1 MKQQNNFKKMI
12 GKIIQLLTKK
22 ITMLIALMIFSF
34 VGQAQD
40 IQFKVSNLPDSV
52 KTMKLA
58 KYFGEKLYYADTA
71 DVKNGIVHF
80 ESSKHPSGLYALIL
94 PGPQLVQFIIDNEK
108 VDMEIKDTKNIMGSM
123 VVNKSKNNELFYKY
137 IKKMTASRTL
147 SDKLSKGFD
156 KITDEVEK
164 TKIRKQLTDINNEVI
179 NFQKEL
185 AKTNPNLFIGKMVGM
200 SIDIKIPEAPK
211 NENGVITD
219 SSFLYNYNMAHY
231 WDNVDLT
238 NDDIVRTPAFHSR
251 LEKYYSKVVMLQIP
265 DSIISYTTNLIKR
278 TSAKGTA
285 FNYIVHFVTNKY
297 EQSQIMGMDKVFVAM
312 ADTYY
317 CPKEVTKAFWMS
329 DASLSKV
336 CERADKLRPIV
347 VGAYAPR
354 LILPDSTEKNWI
366 DFYQIKAEYKI
377 LYFWD
382 PNCGHCKK
390 TTPKLQKLYDA
401 KFKERGIEIYA
412 VSKATG
418 DDFEAWKKF
427 IQKEKLTFTNVGL
440 TKNVYNEAQKNA
452 RAFIP
457 GLTTIESLN
466 YTDTYDIYSTPR
478 IFVLD
483 KDNKILFKQLS
494 ISQLEEILDHKQGF
508 DDAVKMFP
516 KETDDEHEKEIH

>member
-1 MKQQNNFKKMI
+1 MMGNM
-12 GKIIQLLTKK
+12 IQLMTKK
-22 ITMLIALMIFSF
+22 ITMLLAVMVLSF

-40 IQFKVSNLPDSV
+40 IQFKVVNLPDSI

-71 DVKNGIVHF
+71 DVKNGVVHF
-80 ESSKHPSGLYALIL
+80 DGTKHPSGLYALIL
-94 PGPQLVQFIIDNEK
+94 PGPQLVQFIIDDEK
-108 VDMEIKDTKNIMGSM
+108 VDMEIKDTKDIMGSM
-123 VVNKSKNNELFYKY
+123 VVNKSKNNELFYQY
-137 IKKMTASRTL
+137 VRKMTSSRVL
-147 SDKLSKGFD
+147 SNKLSEGFD
-156 KITDEVEK
+156 EITEEAEK
-164 TKIRKQLTDINNEVI
+164 EKIRKQLTAINDDVVK
-179 NFQKEL
+179 FQKEL
-185 AKTNPNLFIGKMVGM
+185 AKNNSDLFIGKMVGM
-200 SIDIKIPEAPK
+200 SMDIKIPDAPK
-211 NENGVITD
+211 DENGVITD
-219 SSFLYNYNMAHY
+219 SSYLYNYNMAHY

-238 NDDIVRTPAFHSR
+238 DDNIVRTPAFHSR
-251 LEKYYSKVVMLQIP
+251 LEKYFSKAVMLQIP
-265 DSIISYTTNLIKR
+265 DSIISYTTNLVNR
-278 TSAKGTA
+278 TSPTGTA

-297 EQSQIMGMDKVFVAM
+297 EQSQIMGMDKVFVFM

-317 CPKEVTKAFWMS
+317 CPKDQTKAFWMN
-329 DASLSKV
+329 DASLTKV
-336 CERADKLRPIV
+336 CERADKLRPII
-347 VGAYAPR
+347 VGAFAPR

-366 DFYQIKAEYKI
+366 DFYQIKSEYKI

-427 IQKEKLTFTNVGL
+427 IQKEQLTFTNVGL

-457 GLTTIESLN
+457 ALTTIESLN

-483 KDNKILFKQLS
+483 KNNKIMYKQLS
-494 ISQLEEILDHKQGF
+494 ISQLEEILDHEQGF

-516 KETDDEHEKEIH
+516 KETDDEHEKENH

>member
-1 MKQQNNFKKMI
+1 MI
-12 GKIIQLLTKK
+12 GKTIQLLTNK
-22 ITMLIALMIFSF
+22 ITVLIALLIFSF
-34 VGQAQD
+34 IGQAQD
-40 IQFKVSNLPDSV
+40 IQFKVANLPDSV

-71 DVKNGIVHF
+71 DVKNGVIHF
-80 ESSKHPSGLYALIL
+80 EASNHPSGLYALIL

-108 VDMEIKDTKNIMGSM
+108 VDMEIKNTKDVMGSM
-123 VVNKSKNNELFYKY
+123 VVHKSKNNDLFYQY
-137 IKKMTASRTL
+137 IRKMTSSRTL
-147 SDKLSKGFD
+147 SDKKSKGFD
-156 KITDEVEK
+156 ELTEKEK
-164 TKIRKQLTDINNEVI
+164 TKIRKELADINDDVI
-179 NFQKEL
+179 NFQKKITKE
-185 AKTNPNLFIGKMVGM
+185 NPDLFIGKMVGM
-200 SIDIKIPEAPK
+200 SMDIKIPEAPK
-211 NENGVITD
+211 DENGVITD

-238 NDDIVRTPAFHSR
+238 NDDITRTPAFHSR

-265 DSIISYTTNLIKR
+265 DSIISYTTNLVNR
-278 TSAKGTA
+278 TKPAGTA

-297 EQSQIMGMDKVFVAM
+297 EQSKIMGMDKVFVSM

-317 CPKEVTKAFWMS
+317 CPKDESKAFWMS
-329 DASLSKV
+329 DASLTKV
-336 CERADKLRPIV
+336 CDRADKLRPIV

-366 DFYQIKAEYKI
+366 DFYQIKSEYKI

-427 IQKEKLTFTNVGL
+427 IKKEKLTFTNVGL

-457 GLTTIESLN
+457 EFTTIESLN

-483 KDNKILFKQLS
+483 KDNRILYKQLS
-494 ISQLEEILDHKQGF
+494 ISQLEEILDHQQGF
-508 DDAVKMFP
+508 DDAVKLFP
-516 KETDDEHEKEIH
+516 KESDDEHEKEEH

>member
-1 MKQQNNFKKMI
+1 MKMTSNRITSMA
-12 GKIIQLLTKK
+12 KK
-22 ITMLIALMIFSF
+22 IALVFVLSIFSF
-34 VGQAQD
+34 VGLAQD
-40 IQFKVSNLPDSV
+40 IQFKIANFPDSV

-58 KYFGEKLYYADTA
+58 KYFGEKLYYADTS
-71 DVKNGIVHF
+71 DVKNGVVHF
-80 ESSKHPSGLYALIL
+80 EGAKHPSGLYALIL

-108 VDMEIKDTKNIMGSM
+108 VDLEIKNTKDVVGSM
-123 VVNKSKNNELFYKY
+123 VVKKSKNNELFYQY
-137 IKKMTASRTL
+137 IKKMTDSRRE
-147 SDKLSKGFD
+147 SDKISKDFD
-156 KITDEVEK
+156 KIKDETKK
-164 TKIRKQLTDINNEVI
+164 TEIRKQLTEINDNVV

-185 AKTNPNLFIGKMVGM
+185 AKNNPTLFIGKMVGM
-200 SIDIKIPEAPK
+200 SMDIEIPEAPK
-211 NENGVITD
+211 DENGVVTD

-265 DSIISYTTNLIKR
+265 DSITSYTEKLVNRTNP
-278 TSAKGTA
+278 AGTA

-297 EQSQIMGMDKVFVAM
+297 EQSQIMGMDKVFVHM

-317 CPKEVTKAFWMS
+317 CPKETTKAFWMS
-329 DASLSKV
+329 DESLTKV

-366 DFYQIKAEYKI
+366 DFYKIKSEYKI

-440 TKNVYNEAQKNA
+440 TKNVYNEAQTNA

-483 KDNKILFKQLS
+483 KDNKIMFKQLS
-494 ISQLEEILDHKQGF
+494 ISQLEEILDHEQGF
-508 DDAVKMFP
+508 DDLEKMFP
-516 KETDDEHEKEIH
+516 KETDDEHEKENH